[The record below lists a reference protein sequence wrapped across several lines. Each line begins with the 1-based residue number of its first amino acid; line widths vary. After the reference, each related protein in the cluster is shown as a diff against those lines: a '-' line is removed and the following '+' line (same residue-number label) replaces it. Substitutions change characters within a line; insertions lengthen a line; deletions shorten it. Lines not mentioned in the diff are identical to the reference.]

1 MSGGLAGRRVLVTRA
16 AGQAEELAAELAG
29 RGAEVIVVP
38 VLAFVEPA
46 SWDAADAALAGL
58 PRYDAVAF
66 ASANAVKRFD
76 ARRRE
81 RGVSWPATVRVFAV
95 GPRTAEEIRRLDG
108 APAPEEIPFPR
119 VRAPSGASPDP
130 SEHAGEV
137 LARTIALILAPL
149 AGKRL
154 LVPRAEVAREA
165 LVEGLRA
172 EGAEVDAVAVYRTV
186 IPPEAAAQLSS
197 VGEVDAVTFASGSAV
212 AHVVEILGGSEAAR
226 RRFEGVLVS
235 VLGPVTAERARE
247 LGLPPQV
254 VAPEATSAALAA
266 ALEERLK

>member
-16 AGQAEELAAELAG
+16 AGQAEELAAELAA

-38 VLAFVEPA
+38 VLAFTEPA

-58 PRYDAVAF
+58 ARYDAVAF
-66 ASANAVKRFD
+66 ASVNAVKRFE
-76 ARRRE
+76 ARRRAQ
-81 RGVSWPATVRVFAV
+81 GVAWPRATRVFAV
-95 GPRTAEEIRRLDG
+95 GPRTAEELRRLDG
-108 APAPEEIPFPR
+108 APAPEEIPSPCEGE
-119 VRAPSGASPDP
+119 ALALAIAGA
-130 SEHAGEV
+130 
-137 LARTIALILAPL
+137 LAPL
-149 AGKRL
+149 AGKRV

-172 EGAEVDAVAVYRTV
+172 KGAEVDAVAIYRTV
-186 IPPEAAAQLSS
+186 IPPEAAAGLVA

-212 AHVVEILGGSEAAR
+212 AHAIEILGGPEAAQ
-226 RRFEGVLVS
+226 RRFAGVLIAA
-235 VLGPVTAERARE
+235 LGPVTAERARS

-254 VAPEATSAALAA
+254 IAHEATAASLAA

>member
-1 MSGGLAGRRVLVTRA
+1 MTTGGLAGRRVLVTRA
-16 AGQAEELAAELAG
+16 AGQAEELAAELTA

-38 VLAFVEPA
+38 VLAFLEPA
-46 SWDAADAALAGL
+46 SWEAADAALAGL
-58 PRYDAVAF
+58 ARYDAAAF
-66 ASANAVKRFD
+66 ASANAVRRFE
-76 ARRRE
+76 ARRVL
-81 RGVSWPATVRVFAV
+81 RGIAWPAGLRVFAV
-95 GPRTAEEIRRLDG
+95 GPRTAEEIRSLAG
-108 APAPEEIPFPR
+108 APAPEEIP
-119 VRAPSGASPDP
+119 
-130 SEHAGEV
+130 SEHSGEV

-186 IPPEAAAQLSS
+186 IPPEAREQLSA

-212 AHVVEILGGSEAAR
+212 AHLVEILGGPEAAR
-226 RRFEGVLVS
+226 RRFEGVLFS

-247 LGLPPQV
+247 LGLPPDV
-254 VAPEATSAALAA
+254 IAREATTASLAR
-266 ALEERLK
+266 ALEDRLR